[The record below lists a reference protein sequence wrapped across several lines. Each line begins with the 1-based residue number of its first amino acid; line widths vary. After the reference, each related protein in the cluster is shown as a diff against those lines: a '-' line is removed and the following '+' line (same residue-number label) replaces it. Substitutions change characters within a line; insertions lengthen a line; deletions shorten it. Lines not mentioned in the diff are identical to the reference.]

1 MFWSITRYGVSTFT
15 GYGIIIIRSSRLK
28 KELQE
33 IMADSIYE
41 EMEKAPNETIIS
53 ITSNDITIELSK
65 EFLVK
70 LQKNTYHGSLNED
83 VVEHIAKVL
92 EMVELI
98 YAPDGKITTWEGL
111 VEKFFCR
118 FYPESYDGEDEMLDE
133 GEDWGIDPL
142 EFLSNIN
149 TYVNNIISNNDESK
163 YENPPNTGTDS
174 FFKAYDMCDIEE
186 EIRQGQMKR
195 KNDDSNNKKPS
206 KKMRTQYLGKRRR
219 LHIQDLPRNFS
230 KEGRWAKGLRTQNSE
245 EAEDKSNL
253 KTFSVNKS
261 ASRETTWNVI

>member
-1 MFWSITRYGVSTFT
+1 MTSLTFVDGFHFELIKEYLVKVNKRHAFWSLNEDILKITILKTNTLYSSRRYSVSVPELIKDHE
-15 GYGIIIIRSSRLK
+15 GNKPIHRIQKKAIRRIKDIVCEDSGRYQAWSLPKKPQYVIIIIRSSRLK

-149 TYVNNIISNNDESK
+149 T
-163 YENPPNTGTDS
+163 S
-174 FFKAYDMCDIEE
+174 F
-186 EIRQGQMKR
+186 
-195 KNDDSNNKKPS
+195 KNHKKING
-206 KKMRTQYLGKRRR
+206 RTK
-219 LHIQDLPRNFS
+219 
-230 KEGRWAKGLRTQNSE
+230 KGLFHSWMNG
-245 EAEDKSNL
+245 N
-253 KTFSVNKS
+253 
-261 ASRETTWNVI
+261 